1 MELEIVKGIQSLAN
15 SFFDGLFSIITL
27 LGEEIFF
34 FLAFLGLYWCYKKEF
49 AFKYGLFYIVSFGV
63 NEGVKGIFKRQRP
76 WQSSSDII
84 NKKQA
89 SGYSFPS
96 GHSQHFAY
104 QATFFGLELEN
115 KKKKTKAYWITA
127 SVFAFLLIFSRMYLG
142 QHYLSDVICGLALGV
157 GVAFALN
164 YIMSVIP
171 SKFKEKV
178 TIDRILVGLVP
189 IVLLLFCLIA
199 FANILPKISQQI
211 LFYKF
216 IGGYLGM
223 VCGYFI
229 DKLVIKYDERV
240 EKWWH
245 NIVKYVLGIGITIG
259 LYYLLMAFYID
270 LTCYYAL
277 VFFIIAF
284 VASTI
289 IPIIFQMIFKNNE
302 DTKEDDKKQIL
313 DKSAEKTNEENGSQN
328 TKLEKPLK
336 KSEKE
341 ISSEKSAKKMVEE
354 QINSSEVAIEKPSKV
369 MKKNTK
375 KKD

>member
-27 LGEEIFF
+27 MGEEIFF

-63 NEGVKGIFKRQRP
+63 NEGIKGIFKRKRP
-76 WQSSSDII
+76 WQASETII

-104 QATFFGLELEN
+104 QATYLGLELERS
-115 KKKKTKAYWITA
+115 KKQTKAYWIIA
-127 SVFAFLLIFSRMYLG
+127 SVLAVLLIYSRMYLG
-142 QHYLSDVICGLALGV
+142 QHYLTDVLCGLAVGV
-157 GVAFALN
+157 GVAFAIH
-164 YIMSVIP
+164 YIMKVIP
-171 SKFKEKV
+171 TGFKKKV
-178 TIDRILVGLVP
+178 TLDRILIALIP
-189 IVLLLFCLIA
+189 IVLILFCVIA
-199 FANILPKISQQI
+199 FGNVISKISKQI

-216 IGGYLGM
+216 IGGYLGI

-229 DKLVIKYDERV
+229 DKLVIKYDESV

-245 NIVKYVLGIGITIG
+245 NVVKYILGIGITIG

-270 LTCYYAL
+270 LSCYYAL
-277 VFFIIAF
+277 VFFILAF

-289 IPIIFQMIFKNNE
+289 IPVLFQIIFKKSKVESGESENENVQKAETQEFSIEQTNN
-302 DTKEDDKKQIL
+302 DKAKL
-313 DKSAEKTNEENGSQN
+313 DKVSKVTKTSGKKKPVNQ
-328 TKLEKPLK
+328 TK
-336 KSEKE
+336 
-341 ISSEKSAKKMVEE
+341 
-354 QINSSEVAIEKPSKV
+354 IEKP
-369 MKKNTK
+369 MKNQNIK
-375 KKD
+375 KKKEQSNEKDN

>member
-27 LGEEIFF
+27 MGEEIFF

-63 NEGVKGIFKRQRP
+63 NEGIKGIFKRKRP
-76 WQSSSDII
+76 WQASETII

-104 QATFFGLELEN
+104 QATYFGLELERS
-115 KKKKTKAYWITA
+115 KKQTKTYWIIA
-127 SVFAFLLIFSRMYLG
+127 SVLGVLLIYSRMYLG
-142 QHYLSDVICGLALGV
+142 QHYLTDVLCGLTVGV
-157 GVAFALN
+157 GVAFAIH
-164 YIMSVIP
+164 YIMKVIP
-171 SKFKEKV
+171 TRFKEKV
-178 TIDRILVGLVP
+178 TLDRILIALIP
-189 IVLLLFCLIA
+189 IVLILFCVIA
-199 FANILPKISQQI
+199 FGNVISKISKQI

-216 IGGYLGM
+216 IGGYLGI

-229 DKLVIKYDERV
+229 DKLVIKYDESV

-245 NIVKYVLGIGITIG
+245 NVVKYILGIGITIG

-270 LTCYYAL
+270 LSSYYAL
-277 VFFIIAF
+277 VFFILAF

-289 IPIIFQMIFKNNE
+289 IPVLFQIIFKKSKIESGESENENVQKAETQELSIEQTNN
-302 DTKEDDKKQIL
+302 DKAKL
-313 DKSAEKTNEENGSQN
+313 DKVSKVTKTSG
-328 TKLEKPLK
+328 KKKPTN
-336 KSEKE
+336 
-341 ISSEKSAKKMVEE
+341 
-354 QINSSEVAIEKPSKV
+354 QIKIEKPIKNQNIKQ
-369 MKKNTK
+369 KKE
-375 KKD
+375 